1 MTLLLAGDIGG
12 TKTLLAVYTLE
23 ADGGLR
29 LNRQERYRSLEW
41 ADFGSMVETFLEAG
55 TERPRHGCLAIAG
68 PVLNGH
74 VALTNLPWR
83 LEEQALAARL
93 GLDRL
98 ELVNDFAVQIYGLP
112 HLSSAQQELLVA
124 GQPIESAPIAI
135 LGAGTGL
142 GVAVGVPTSSG
153 VQAMATEASH
163 ADFAARTSDEWELRQ
178 WMLRDLAL
186 HRLSIERVVSGTGLG
201 HVFRWCLATSPANA
215 ASPHPL
221 SQTAAAWLAGLNDA
235 DASSANADL
244 PAAVASAAQAGDPLA
259 RQALDLWLGAYGS
272 AAGDLI
278 LHTLCFGGL
287 WLGGG
292 TAGKLLAELRS
303 PAFCEPLQAKGRMRG
318 LVERVPVSALV
329 DSGTGLFSA
338 ACRARM
344 LHGQN

>member
-1 MTLLLAGDIGG
+1 MTLLLAGDVGG
-12 TKTLLAVYTLE
+12 TKTLLAIYTLE

-41 ADFGSMVETFLEAG
+41 ADFGAMVETFLEAG
-55 TERPRHGCLAIAG
+55 PERPRHGCLAIAG
-68 PVLNGH
+68 PVLDGR

-83 LEEQALAARL
+83 LEERALATRL

-112 HLSSAQQELLVA
+112 HLRSDQQELLVA
-124 GQPIESAPIAI
+124 GQPIDAAPIAI

-163 ADFAARTSDEWELRQ
+163 ADFAARSSDEWELRQ
-178 WMLRDLAL
+178 WLLRDLGL
-186 HRLSIERVVSGTGLG
+186 ERLSIERVVSGTGLG
-201 HVFRWCLATSPANA
+201 HVFRWCLATSP
-215 ASPHPL
+215 SQRSSSHPL
-221 SQTAAAWLAGLNDA
+221 SQTAATWLAGLSA
-235 DASSANADL
+235 TEASAGGADL
-244 PAAVASAAQAGDPLA
+244 PAAVARAAEAGDPLA

-318 LVERVPVSALV
+318 LVERVPVHALV
-329 DSGTGLFSA
+329 DSSSGLFSA

-344 LHGQN
+344 LHDQT